1 MNLLENTSQIIELSK
16 IRPLQMSKSTWI
28 LQNRVSLALCSHTSS
43 CLIRFDNQEMTTVH
57 MLPILLANMFLRGHV
72 EIMIAEK
79 LENLL
84 GGFRDWS
91 RKGLWVFIV
100 LSKSHSVDSM
110 PESVFTVW
118 LEWVQRGNCL
128 DGDFDCE
135 GIFQKKTVHSVHQVY
150 KYKAND
156 VNLGVQFNINY

>member
-1 MNLLENTSQIIELSK
+1 MSK
-16 IRPLQMSKSTWI
+16 IRPLQMSESTWI
-28 LQNRVSLALCSHTSS
+28 LQSRASLAVCSHTNS

-72 EIMIAEK
+72 EITIAEK

-91 RKGLWVFIV
+91 TKGLWVFIV

-110 PESVFTVW
+110 PECVFTVW
-118 LEWVQRGNCL
+118 LEWVQCGNCL

-135 GIFQKKTVHSVHQVY
+135 GIFQKKKKLYNMYQVY
-150 KYKAND
+150 KYNKAKR
-156 VNLGVQFNINY
+156 